1 MADNPN
7 LHTLGD
13 RCLRAGSRIVF
24 LAIQN
29 PQGKLTVKAKK
40 SWHDVHANDQASLRQ
55 IVFADGRKLKQK
67 PGTVF
72 SGTIVSVSNGRKT
85 KERRPIHLHIVNV
98 SVKDVHVEKS
108 ATEKFAYFRYG
119 KRIIEIQE
127 IFLGEVRLAKL
138 YWSLRPGKESRG
150 IPLQSLPELSKLR
163 YDNLGR
169 KADWKRR
176 QRVIDPVT
184 ADRIQTEINTS
195 EG

>member
-13 RCLRAGSRIVF
+13 KRLRVGNRIVF
-24 LAIQN
+24 LAVQN
-29 PQGKLTVKAKK
+29 PQGKIMIKGKK
-40 SWHDVHANDQASLRQ
+40 SWHDVHANNQSSIRQ
-55 IVFADGRKLKQK
+55 IVFTDGRKLKHK

-85 KERRPIHLHIVNV
+85 KERRPIHLHVVNV

-119 KRIIEIQE
+119 KRVIEIQE
-127 IFLGEVRLAKL
+127 IFIGDVRLAKL
-138 YWSLRPGKESRG
+138 CWSLRLGKDSRS
-150 IPLQSLPELSKLR
+150 IPFQSLPELSRLG
-163 YDNLGR
+163 YDCLGR
-169 KADWKRR
+169 KVDWKRR
-176 QRVIDPVT
+176 QRVIDSAT
-184 ADRIQTEINTS
+184 AERIRAAIDAP